1 VGFTWS
7 FSFSSLLS
15 CKACKQREEKEREE
29 KDLCLPTLTFGDL
42 LTACRRFP
50 DLPLLCFQA
59 HEIKYAARTLGS
71 KEER

>member
-1 VGFTWS
+1 MSVGFTWS

-42 LTACRRFP
+42 LPWASPTLAI
-50 DLPLLCFQA
+50 LLCFNRYSGGPEA
-59 HEIKYAARTLGS
+59 MPLRH
-71 KEER
+71 